1 MGTPQEEGDQPM
13 ASAGGGSGNGEGRSL
28 VLAWEVSAE
37 QEEPWR
43 RLLQE
48 LSEARHE
55 GEEYGESRRRLGISA
70 ESV

>member
-1 MGTPQEEGDQPM
+1 MWSE
-13 ASAGGGSGNGEGRSL
+13 RSL
-28 VLAWEVSAE
+28 TWDVSAD

-55 GEEYGESRRRLGISA
+55 EEDEYVESRRRLGISA
-70 ESV
+70 ESVWLVPRPSG

>member
-1 MGTPQEEGDQPM
+1 MTSGGIGD
-13 ASAGGGSGNGEGRSL
+13 GGGRSL
-28 VLAWEVSAE
+28 ELAWEVSAE

-55 GEEYGESRRRLGISA
+55 VEEPI
-70 ESV
+70 